1 MASDGWA
8 LVLFRVCPQNIGDGG
23 HDLRPQPYLSP
34 GLVCRCLVHDQPET
48 WGPAIFGTL
57 FERSLDPARRS
68 LIGAHYT
75 SEEDIL
81 LLIEP
86 VLMRP
91 LEQRWAIVRQRILEA
106 LEIERAEEAARN
118 SRQARLRTDLPS
130 QKLLA
135 DWIDALTSVR
145 VKAVRRGER
154 HRWRSMRLDPALC
167 ASAVLSQLFRGMSLV
182 PTSPA
187 QIKCAKNIYVLGRNW
202 PRATRVRLKH
212 WSSWR
217 FKHTRGVLPS
227 DSPSER
233 RGNRPL
239 RPWRIFMSYGTQ
251 SALAVSRSKTR
262 SLASAHVSPPG
273 AADADHAAAVDKSME
288 AK

>member
-1 MASDGWA
+1 MTAGTIFDRSRISLQDWFAAAWYMTNQKHG
-8 LVLFRVCPQNIGDGG
+8 V
-23 HDLRPQPYLSP
+23 S
-34 GLVCRCLVHDQPET
+34 
-48 WGPAIFGTL
+48 AIFGTL

-217 FKHTRGVLPS
+217 FKHTPAILPKQFS
-227 DSPSER
+227 L
-233 RGNRPL
+233 GAL
-239 RPWRIFMSYGTQ
+239 RKSFAEAVADIHELRNTVSLGGLKIKDAIFS
-251 SALAVSRSKTR
+251 
-262 SLASAHVSPPG
+262 
-273 AADADHAAAVDKSME
+273 
-288 AK
+288 